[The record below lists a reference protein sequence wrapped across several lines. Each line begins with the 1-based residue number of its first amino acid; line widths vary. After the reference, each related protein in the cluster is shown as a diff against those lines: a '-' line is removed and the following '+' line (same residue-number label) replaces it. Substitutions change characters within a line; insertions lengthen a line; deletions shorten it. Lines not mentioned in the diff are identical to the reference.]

1 MRVFLIIIV
10 IIISSLYGVSYE
22 KFRFFSP
29 DDSDGFS
36 DSIGYLDLAEYNFNS
51 EKITSLHNYRIIVPS
66 LVNNI
71 TEYISLNNLN
81 LNESSDRIETRLGFY
96 IINFLL
102 ILSTCIILYLFLLK
116 IGFEAQYSIIGVLL
130 FITSRVTVY
139 TTGIP
144 LIDSLYYFFLMTF
157 NYSIIFFNTR
167 WSYLLILIYSFGKEV
182 MLSYIFTSLFIKRH
196 RNFVFFITI
205 LLSISLF
212 LLIFVITTKLNS
224 KETNDYSFI
233 YLIYD
238 YFQIIY
244 KHFLNIYSNFLNI
257 FSFKGIHDLLHGYT
271 MIFFISIY
279 GIIISL
285 KKNILSREISMFFLS
300 GIFLALL
307 LGLMSG
313 NVGRL
318 FFSSFVPI
326 ITFSII
332 GIREVLENS
341 RSSI

>member
-1 MRVFLIIIV
+1 MRSFLIITFIV
-10 IIISSLYGVSYE
+10 ISSLYGVSYE

-29 DDSDGFS
+29 EGSDGFS
-36 DSIGYLDLAEYNFNS
+36 DSIGYLDLADYNYNS
-51 EKITSLHNYRIIVPS
+51 EKITILHNYRIIIPS

-71 TEYISLNNLN
+71 TEYISINSLN
-81 LNESSDRIETRLGFY
+81 LNEGLDRIETRLGFY
-96 IINFLL
+96 LINFLL
-102 ILSTCIILYLFLLK
+102 TAFTCLFLYLFFLK
-116 IGFEAQYSIIGVLL
+116 IGFSPQYSLIGLFL

-139 TTGIP
+139 TTGVP
-144 LIDSLYYFFLMTF
+144 LVDSLYYFFLITF
-157 NYSIIFFNTR
+157 YYSIIFFNTR

-196 RNFVFFITI
+196 RNFVFFIII
-205 LLSISLF
+205 LLSIALF
-212 LLIFVITTKLNS
+212 FLMFVITTKLNS

-257 FSFKGIHDLLHGYT
+257 FSFKGIHDFLHGYT
-271 MIFFISIY
+271 LIFFISIY

-285 KKNILSREISMFFLS
+285 KKNILSREISTFFLS

-307 LGLMSG
+307 LGLISG

-318 FFSSFVPI
+318 FFSSYVPI
-326 ITFSII
+326 ITFSVIA
-332 GIREVLENS
+332 IREVLENS